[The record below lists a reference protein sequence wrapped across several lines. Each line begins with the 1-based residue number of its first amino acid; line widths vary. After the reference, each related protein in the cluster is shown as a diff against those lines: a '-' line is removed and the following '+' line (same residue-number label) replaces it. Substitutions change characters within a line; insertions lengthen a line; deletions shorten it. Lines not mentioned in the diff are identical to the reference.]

1 MLSVSIAFLRCGISL
16 IAGWLMTRLLPAR
29 EKERLAALDSLGIVD
44 TIAEHQ
50 YDAVCR
56 FACDIFQV
64 PIAYIAFID
73 DSRQWLKA
81 ACGMSQISVPRVGTF
96 CARTI
101 LLDRVLVVG
110 DASTDKSFASNRYVL
125 GTPHIRFYA
134 GAPLT
139 LTEGIHV
146 GTVCLIDTAA
156 RAFSEEQA
164 ETLRGLAKY
173 VVRALQS
180 RVKQRAEDDSSFAS
194 WVADGLRDREE
205 AAVALRIT

>member
-1 MLSVSIAFLRCGISL
+1 M
-16 IAGWLMTRLLPAR
+16 
-29 EKERLAALDSLGIVD
+29 
-44 TIAEHQ
+44 
-50 YDAVCR
+50 
-56 FACDIFQV
+56 
-64 PIAYIAFID
+64 
-73 DSRQWLKA
+73 
-81 ACGMSQISVPRVGTF
+81 GTF

-156 RAFSEEQA
+156 RAFSEKQA

-180 RVKQRAEDDSSFAS
+180 RVEQRAEDDSSFAS
-194 WVADGLRDREE
+194 WVADGLRDRDE
-205 AAVALRIT
+205 AAVGFTHHFGSRSPTVD